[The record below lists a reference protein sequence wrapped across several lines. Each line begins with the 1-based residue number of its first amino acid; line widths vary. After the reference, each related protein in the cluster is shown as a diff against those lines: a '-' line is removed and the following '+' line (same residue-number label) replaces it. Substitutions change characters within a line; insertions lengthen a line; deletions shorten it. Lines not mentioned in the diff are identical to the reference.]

1 MNHIVHIA
9 CTDAKG
15 LVANITSTLFKH
27 GVNIEE
33 MREYVDRQLS
43 NFFMRL
49 ELSGEINHD
58 SIKQELFSLLP
69 LNAKVK
75 ISLKQPKD
83 LIVLATK
90 EYHCLSELLLKH
102 HFGELNARIKCVIA
116 NHENLRDLTSKF
128 GIPFFYVSHQNKSKE
143 TFENEIMEI
152 VNQYSPDYLVL
163 AKFMRILTPEFVSH
177 YPDSI
182 LNIHHSFLPAFVGAN
197 PYKQA
202 FERGVKMIG
211 ATAHFVN
218 NHLDEGPIITQ
229 KIVPIDHSYTVEAM
243 VSAGHDVERQTLID
257 ALKLV
262 VDDRV
267 FVEGNKTIVFS

>member
-102 HFGELNARIKCVIA
+102 HFGELNANIKCVIA

-128 GIPFFYVSHQNKSKE
+128 GIPFFFVDHQHKSKDI
-143 TFENEIMEI
+143 FENEIMEI
-152 VNQYSPDYLVL
+152 VKAHSPDYLVL

-218 NHLDEGPIITQ
+218 NNLDEGPIITQ

>member
-49 ELSGEINHD
+49 ELSGEIDHQN
-58 SIKQELFSLLP
+58 IKQELFSLLP

-83 LIVLATK
+83 LVVLATK

-128 GIPFFYVSHQNKSKE
+128 GIPFFYIAHQNKSKE
-143 TFENEIMEI
+143 SFENEIMEI
-152 VNQYSPDYLVL
+152 VNQHSPDYLVL

-218 NHLDEGPIITQ
+218 NNLDEGPIITQ